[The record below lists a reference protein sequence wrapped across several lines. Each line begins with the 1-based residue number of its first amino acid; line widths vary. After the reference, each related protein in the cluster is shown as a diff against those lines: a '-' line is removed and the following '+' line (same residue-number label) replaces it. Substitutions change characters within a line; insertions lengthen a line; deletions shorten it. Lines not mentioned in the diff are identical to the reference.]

1 MKYLTA
7 EMMEYG
13 NNNVLIIENL
23 NLQELFCME
32 HQMLIP
38 KEVLI
43 PFRFFLICRGEDYSN
58 INTITI

>member
-13 NNNVLIIENL
+13 NNNVLIIENR

-43 PFRFFLICRGEDYSN
+43 PFRFF
-58 INTITI
+58 